1 MNSKLQQR
9 KAFLFTN
16 FFCHEVFQIL
26 VYFLSKNCN
35 PPWKKSPPTPLLKT
49 EVLLSPPFWNFGR
62 TFNLSPLAERG
73 GGGVHTM
80 GQLAFF
86 CFSFSFSTLL
96 HFVAIVV
103 YNFTISCLE
112 LKYASS
118 SCETS
123 KLHLLH
129 KMISNFGRM
138 FLSAIK
144 NNNKKQ
150 VV

>member
-1 MNSKLQQR
+1 MNSKLRQR

-35 PPWKKSPPTPLLKT
+35 PLEIWVDRSPP
-49 EVLLSPPFWNFGR
+49 PPSQN
-62 TFNLSPLAERG
+62 G